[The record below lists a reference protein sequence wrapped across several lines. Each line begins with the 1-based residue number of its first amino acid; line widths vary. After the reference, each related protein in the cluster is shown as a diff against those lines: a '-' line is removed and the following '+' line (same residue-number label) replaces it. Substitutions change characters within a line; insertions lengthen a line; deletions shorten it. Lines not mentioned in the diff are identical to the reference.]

1 MTRTQKIVIAA
12 LAAIAAAIIPFWT
25 HAPETWGLD
34 NTAPVINTPT
44 STSLEYLF
52 PRGEK
57 AVLQF
62 GSEPVTDDDGDT
74 ATPRFVFT
82 VPNVDTTDNADT
94 IETDNEADVLFKIR
108 PNGHNFEFTAKD
120 MFTPED
126 FTNLYGNVMSYLI
139 PVKMY
144 ATANSQD
151 SEPLEFT
158 ITAYHDASPQF
169 HHSATYQSKQRWELK
184 RSSMYTRGPRRTA
197 S

>member
-12 LAAIAAAIIPFWT
+12 LAAIAAAIIPLWT
-25 HAPETWGLD
+25 PAPATWGLD

-94 IETDNEADVLFKIR
+94 IETDNEAELSSKSGR
-108 PNGHNFEFTAKD
+108 TA
-120 MFTPED
+120 
-126 FTNLYGNVMSYLI
+126 
-139 PVKMY
+139 
-144 ATANSQD
+144 ATS
-151 SEPLEFT
+151 S
-158 ITAYHDASPQF
+158 SPPRTC
-169 HHSATYQSKQRWELK
+169 S
-184 RSSMYTRGPRRTA
+184 PRRT
-197 S
+197 SRTCTGTW